1 MNGPYLKKYI
11 FQVRH
16 QISSI
21 MATVL
26 SLDIDYGEDGLNM
39 GNGYPGLSDLLEFIM
54 PKLKINFHNPSLN
67 GHSIRQQNGNV
78 QDHDEN
84 SSRYVLL
91 ISSSVIK
98 IFLDLI
104 LKFIKTA
111 WHQIRI
117 KTIFFTGIM
126 ALSIVFKISCYFNFF
141 FLEKVRNTA
150 VPGYYVRFQ
159 LVWFY

>member
-1 MNGPYLKKYI
+1 
-11 FQVRH
+11 
-16 QISSI
+16 
-21 MATVL
+21 MATAL

-67 GHSIRQQNGNV
+67 GHSIRQQNGNA

-91 ISSSVIK
+91 ISGSVIK
-98 IFLDLI
+98 NFLDLI
-104 LKFIKTA
+104 LKFVKIA

-117 KTIFFTGIM
+117 KTNFFTGIR
-126 ALSIVFKISCYFNFF
+126 ALSITLRIFF
-141 FLEKVRNTA
+141 FLSKRLEILQSQVMGR
-150 VPGYYVRFQ
+150 P
-159 LVWFY
+159 